1 MVRIVVLS
9 VAPADPGGG
18 AARNVVVRMPNDEP
32 APPKRRRRLR
42 RWVARLFLASLVL
55 GVLGV
60 GALVWYA
67 SRVPIPPEVPSLATT
82 TVFAADGTR
91 LASLEGGEDRVPVAL
106 DQVPK
111 VVRDAVL
118 AAEDRKFYDHGG
130 IDPWGIARATWAD
143 LRNKGVRQ
151 GGSTITQQYVKN
163 AYVGRNRSAGRKA
176 REAVIA
182 VKLEQRLSKD
192 QILERYLNA
201 IYLGRGAYGVEAGSK
216 AWFGRSVTQLGPNE
230 ATYLAALIRSPET
243 TAVDKGGGAL
253 AEQRRESVV
262 VGMLRSGTLDAE
274 KAGLVRATPIQ
285 TYVVKRMD
293 RPATIT
299 NTDIGIEYVIDEV
312 RRQLVSRYTERVAL
326 GGGLRVTLTLDL
338 ERQKQGYDA
347 VYGPALPALRRDE
360 PAGALV
366 SIDETGGVVALVG
379 GRKHETSQVNLALG
393 KLGGGSGRQPGSTF
407 KPFLLADVVDSGYSV
422 DSAFPA
428 PARYVWRGGEGGADY
443 PIENYEGQ
451 AFGGQMNLVD
461 ATRLSVNTVYA
472 QVAEAVK
479 PGRLVK
485 RAGDLGITSPMK
497 PNASLVLGTA
507 EVSPLEMASAYST
520 LARGGTRI
528 PPRLVAKVT
537 DADGRVLE
545 SPRPSEG
552 VSRAVRQETADVV
565 TEILRQV
572 VEKGTGTAARLDR
585 PAAGKTGTTNNSTDA
600 WFVGY
605 TASPRL
611 TTAVW
616 MGWPDDGSRPM
627 NRVRGRAVSGGGIP
641 AQIWQAFMQ
650 DATRGAPPGEFA
662 EPENLGKGNT
672 LPRASGRDRSSILQS
687 VPDGYASEP
696 AYPSGP
702 PTTGTTSGGGGT
714 TTTSRPGPGAST
726 TKPPPAA
733 TTTTRRST
741 STTRAAT
748 TTTKLRGLGGP
759 AP

>member
-1 MVRIVVLS
+1 M
-9 VAPADPGGG
+9 AT
-18 AARNVVVRMPNDEP
+18 ETE
-32 APPKRRRRLR
+32 APPRRRRLR
-42 RWVARLFLASLVL
+42 RWASRLFLVSLLL
-55 GVLGV
+55 GVVGV
-60 GALVWYA
+60 AALAWYA
-67 SRVPIPPEVPSLATT
+67 SRVAIPPEVRPLATT
-82 TVFAADGTR
+82 TVVAADGTR
-91 LASLEGGEDRVPVAL
+91 LASLEGGEDRVPVTL
-106 DQVPK
+106 DRVPK

-118 AAEDRKFYDHGG
+118 AAEDRKFYDHRG
-130 IDPWGIARATWAD
+130 IDPFGIARATWAD
-143 LRNKGVRQ
+143 LRQKGVRQ

-163 AYVGRNRSAGRKA
+163 AYVGRDRTAARKA
-176 REAVIA
+176 REAIIA

-243 TAVDKGGGAL
+243 TAVDRNDGTL

-262 VGMLRSGTLDAE
+262 AGMLRSGTLDAE
-274 KAGLVRATPIQ
+274 QAGLVRATPIQ

-326 GGGLRVTLTLDL
+326 GGGLKVTLTIDL
-338 ERQKQGYDA
+338 ERQKQAYDA
-347 VYGPALPALRRDE
+347 VYGPTLPALQAKE

-366 SIDETGGVVALVG
+366 SIDQNGGVVAMIG
-379 GRKHETSQVNLALG
+379 GRKHSESQVNLALG

-407 KPFLLADVVDSGYSV
+407 KPFLLADVVESRYSV

-428 PARYVWRGGEGGADY
+428 PSRYVWKRGEGGRDY
-443 PIENYEGQ
+443 PVENYEGQ
-451 AFGGQMNLVD
+451 SFGGQLNLVD

-472 QVAEAVK
+472 QVAEAVG
-479 PGRLVK
+479 PDRIVK
-485 RAGDLGITSPMK
+485 RAGQLGITSPMA

-507 EVSPLEMASAYST
+507 EVSPLDMASAYST

-528 PPRLVAKVT
+528 PPRLLAKVT
-537 DADGRVLE
+537 AADGRVLE
-545 SPRPSEG
+545 SGRPSEG
-552 VSRAVRQETADVV
+552 ATRAVSEDTADVV
-565 TEILRQV
+565 TEVLRQV

-585 PAAGKTGTTNNSTDA
+585 PAAGKTGTTNDSTDA

-627 NRVRGRAVSGGGIP
+627 SRVRGRAVSGGGIP
-641 AQIWQAFMQ
+641 AQIWQEFMR
-650 DATRGAPPGEFA
+650 DATEDSPPEEFD
-662 EPENLGKGNT
+662 EPADLGDGNT
-672 LPRASGRDRSSILQS
+672 LPKASGRDRSSPLT
-687 VPDGYASEP
+687 VPGGEAPE
-696 AYPSGP
+696 SGP
-702 PTTGTTSGGGGT
+702 ATTGTGGGAGSGST
-714 TTTSRPGPGAST
+714 TTPRSGSGSTT
-726 TKPPPAA
+726 TKPASP
-733 TTTTRRST
+733 TTATTRRSST
-741 STTRAAT
+741 STTPNGP
-748 TTTKLRGLGGP
+748 TTTKRGG
-759 AP
+759 

>member
-1 MVRIVVLS
+1 M
-9 VAPADPGGG
+9 ATEPG
-18 AARNVVVRMPNDEP
+18 
-32 APPKRRRRLR
+32 APPRRRRLR
-42 RWVARLFLASLVL
+42 RWASRLFLVSLFV
-55 GVLGV
+55 GVVGV
-60 GALVWYA
+60 AALAWYA
-67 SRVPIPPEVPSLATT
+67 SRVPIPPEVPPLATT
-82 TVFAADGTR
+82 TVVAADGTR
-91 LASLEGGEDRVPVAL
+91 LASLEGGEDRVPVTL
-106 DQVPK
+106 DRVPK

-118 AAEDRKFYDHGG
+118 AAEDRKFYEHGG
-130 IDPWGIARATWAD
+130 IDPFGIARATWAD

-163 AYVGRNRSAGRKA
+163 AYVGRDRSAARKA
-176 REAVIA
+176 REAIIA

-216 AWFGRSVTQLGPNE
+216 AWFGRSVSQLGPNE

-243 TAVDKGGGAL
+243 TAVDRNDGTL

-262 VGMLRSGTLDAE
+262 AGMLRSGTLDAE

-326 GGGLRVTLTLDL
+326 GGGLKVTLTIDL
-338 ERQKQGYDA
+338 ERQKQAYDA
-347 VYGPALPALRRDE
+347 VYGPALPALQRRE

-366 SIDETGGVVALVG
+366 SIDETGGVVAMIG
-379 GRKHETSQVNLALG
+379 GRKHAESEVNLALG

-407 KPFLLADVVDSGYSV
+407 KPFLLADVVESRYSV

-428 PARYVWRGGEGGADY
+428 PSKYVWKGGEGGRDY
-443 PIENYEGQ
+443 EVENYEGQ
-451 AFGGQMNLVD
+451 GFGGQLNLVD

-472 QVAEAVK
+472 QVAQVVG
-479 PGRLVK
+479 PDRIVK
-485 RAGDLGITSPMK
+485 RAGQLGITSPMA

-507 EVSPLEMASAYST
+507 QVSPLDMASAYST

-528 PPRLVAKVT
+528 PPRLLAKVT
-537 DADGRVLE
+537 AADGRVLE
-545 SPRPSEG
+545 SSRPSEG
-552 VSRAVRQETADVV
+552 ASRAVSEDTADVV
-565 TEILRQV
+565 TEVLRQV

-585 PAAGKTGTTNNSTDA
+585 PAAGKTGTTNDSTDA

-641 AQIWQAFMQ
+641 AQIWQRYMR
-650 DATRGAPPGEFA
+650 DATKGSPPEGFD
-662 EPENLGKGNT
+662 EPENLGEGNT
-672 LPRASGRDRSSILQS
+672 LPKASGRDRSSPLT
-687 VPDGYASEP
+687 VPDGDANEP
-696 AYPSGP
+696 GP
-702 PTTGTTSGGGGT
+702 ATTGTGGGAGSGSTTTTRSGSGT
-714 TTTSRPGPGAST
+714 TTTRSASPTTATTRGSSTSTSRPGP
-726 TKPPPAA
+726 
-733 TTTTRRST
+733 
-741 STTRAAT
+741 
-748 TTTKLRGLGGP
+748 TTTKSGGSRGAIRP
-759 AP
+759 